1 MAYRTR
7 NLLHYFRLL
16 PNQRF
21 LFGMRGGL
29 FATDRSRQTIKK
41 EIRRNFRSIFPAWYN
56 VYIEHEW
63 YGLLCL
69 NRSRT
74 PDVGPIPNM
83 PGVFA
88 GFGYHGS
95 GIAMASYSGA
105 TLGNLVKG
113 TTPDFSYPKTMRID
127 PKRLPLGSYRR
138 HLLRPPYQWMVWQ
151 DRQAILS
158 I

>member
-1 MAYRTR
+1 MAYHTR

-29 FATDRSRQTIKK
+29 FATNRSRQMIKK

-69 NRSRT
+69 NRSR
-74 PDVGPIPNM
+74 
-83 PGVFA
+83 
-88 GFGYHGS
+88 
-95 GIAMASYSGA
+95 
-105 TLGNLVKG
+105 
-113 TTPDFSYPKTMRID
+113 TPDFSYPKTMRID